1 MHCPF
6 CGANDTKV
14 IDSRLVAEGEQ
25 VRRRR
30 ECLACGERFT
40 TFETA
45 ELVLPRLIKTDG
57 SRQPFDE
64 EKLRAGMQRALE
76 KRPVSVERLESSL
89 VHIKHKLRATGE
101 REVKSLVVGE
111 LVMAELQKLDEVAY
125 IRFASVYRRFQ
136 DLNEFREEI
145 DRLAREP
152 LAILDAHYMARALEL
167 ARKGHYTTHP
177 NPRVGCVIVRDG
189 QIVGEGWHE
198 RAGEPHAEVH
208 ALHAAGELARGAT
221 AYVTLE
227 PCSHHGRTP
236 PCADALVNAGV
247 ARVVAAMQDP
257 NPEVAGRGLQRLAQA
272 GIATESGVLEGEA
285 RKLNQGFLKRMEHGL
300 PFVRVKL
307 AMSLDGRT
315 AMESGES
322 QWITGPAARSAV
334 QRLRAQASVVLTGA
348 DTVLADNARLTVRAD
363 ELGLDADQTALVMS
377 RPPLRVLVDGRL
389 RVPLD
394 APFFK
399 AGPVLVA
406 TCVAVEEQ
414 YANGPECLIVPG
426 YDGQVDL
433 RQLLVELAHRGVNEV
448 LLELNEE
455 ALAADLDA

>member
-1 MHCPF
+1 
-6 CGANDTKV
+6 
-14 IDSRLVAEGEQ
+14 
-25 VRRRR
+25 
-30 ECLACGERFT
+30 
-40 TFETA
+40 
-45 ELVLPRLIKTDG
+45 
-57 SRQPFDE
+57 
-64 EKLRAGMQRALE
+64 
-76 KRPVSVERLESSL
+76 
-89 VHIKHKLRATGE
+89 
-101 REVKSLVVGE
+101 VV
-111 LVMAELQKLDEVAY
+111 
-125 IRFASVYRRFQ
+125 
-136 DLNEFREEI
+136 
-145 DRLAREP
+145 
-152 LAILDAHYMARALEL
+152 
-167 ARKGHYTTHP
+167 
-177 NPRVGCVIVRDG
+177 VRDG
-189 QIVGEGWHE
+189 QIVGEGWHV

-208 ALHAAGELARGAT
+208 ALRAAGDKARGAT

-285 RKLNQGFLKRMEHGL
+285 RKLNEGFLKRMEHGL

-363 ELGLDADQTALVMS
+363 ELGLDPEQTALAMS
-377 RPPLRVLVDGRL
+377 RPPLRVLIDGRL

-399 AGPVLVA
+399 AGPALVA
-406 TCVAVEEQ
+406 TCMAIEEQ
-414 YANGPECLIVPG
+414 YANGPECLIVAG
-426 YDGQVDL
+426 DDGLVDL
-433 RQLLVELAHRGVNEV
+433 HKLLVELAARGVNEV
-448 LLELNEE
+448 LVEAGPRLAGAFAQQGLVDEFQIFIAGKFLGSTARPLLDWPLAQMKDAPELKITEIR
-455 ALAADLDA
+455 AVGDDWRVIAIPVPTVSV